1 MNDKKKHELIFQIFL
16 LLHFLGMQFNFNK
29 HSTRTIDSLGTPYD
43 FKSMM
48 HYGSTAFGG
57 GRRTIQTI
65 NPANQRLI
73 GQRGG
78 FSEIDIKQINLM
90 YCSEFVVHL
99 LFKIFASTFKSK
111 TR

>member
-1 MNDKKKHELIFQIFL
+1 
-16 LLHFLGMQFNFNK
+16 MQFNFNK

-43 FKSMM
+43 FRSMM

-57 GRRTIQTI
+57 GRRTIEAI
-65 NPANQRLI
+65 DSKNQRLI

-90 YCSEFVVHL
+90 YCSKFFVN
-99 LFKIFASTFKSK
+99 LFF
-111 TR
+111 